1 MSSMRRVTGR
11 DRRSGAIASADP
23 VTAAIA
29 NNAITVYGRWHFAAS
44 NITLTTGKISQAND
58 VGGNAYHVTQ
68 GTAAN
73 RPTPVAA
80 GKNGKDVAQF
90 INGTSNVS
98 LSKTTGLALAAGN
111 AFSVAFVW
119 KVDTGP
125 DATRYI
131 SPWLSTNSLGQSGVN
146 VELYDTTNTRR
157 VRWKNG
163 AGADVG
169 ITTFGTY
176 TLGTWEVWVV
186 RVSAASNGGAATQA
200 SYRVNGAA
208 QSPTGTPAV
217 WECQAG
223 TRNIILGNRTVTA
236 GTYDETIA
244 EIISADVYWSD
255 AQVSALE
262 TALNLKWGVY

>member
-1 MSSMRRVTGR
+1 MRLGLGLALGAGVAG
-11 DRRSGAIASADP
+11 DPVSAAIAS
-23 VTAAIA
+23 
-29 NNAITVYGRWHFAAS
+29 NAVSVYGRWGFSADK
-44 NITLTTGKISQAND
+44 ITLASGKISQAND
-58 VGGNAYHVTQ
+58 LGPNNYHVTQ

-73 RPTPVAA
+73 RPTPIAS
-80 GKNGKDVAQF
+80 GKNGRDVAQF

-98 LSKTTGLALAAGN
+98 LSKTSGLALAAGN

-169 ITTFGTY
+169 ITTFGTMA
-176 TLGTWEVWVV
+176 LGTWELWVV

-244 EIISADVYWSD
+244 EIIAADVYWSD
-255 AQVSALE
+255 AQVTALE
-262 TALNLKWGVY
+262 TSLNQKWAVY